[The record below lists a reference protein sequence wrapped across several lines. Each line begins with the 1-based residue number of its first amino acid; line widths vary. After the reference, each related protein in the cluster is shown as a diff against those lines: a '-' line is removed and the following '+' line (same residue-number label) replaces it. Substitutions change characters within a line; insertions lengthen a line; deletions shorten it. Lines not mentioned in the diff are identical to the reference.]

1 LRDVGSKRDG
11 VELREDSVDL
21 ELGGVDIEL
30 NEGLD
35 LELSGA
41 KFGDDPSPGDLVAGV
56 ECLKSLEP
64 GESRSLC
71 LTRNE
76 SLLAWVCRCAKLCS
90 WSAINLANGKSGGQH
105 TGLPDRELIGGDRRR
120 DLADGGF
127 WAGVLKCGAG
137 GDWSREAEP
146 VTI

>member
-1 LRDVGSKRDG
+1 MRDVGSKRDG

-105 TGLPDRELIGGDRRR
+105 TGLPDRELIESDQTTNLSDRS
-120 DLADGGF
+120 F
-127 WAGVLKCGAG
+127 WAVVLKFGPCGNS
-137 GDWSREAEP
+137 SREA
-146 VTI
+146 